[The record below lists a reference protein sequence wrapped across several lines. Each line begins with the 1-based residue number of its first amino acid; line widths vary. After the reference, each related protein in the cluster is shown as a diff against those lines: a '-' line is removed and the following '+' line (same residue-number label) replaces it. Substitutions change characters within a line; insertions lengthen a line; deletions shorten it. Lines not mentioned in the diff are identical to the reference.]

1 MPRPNLMRVFVTGS
15 ASHLAQAWLPKLC
28 ADPRIEHVIG
38 VDLAPGFIAHPKLT
52 HHRLDIRSPDIGALI
67 SDCDALVHLAWVVLR
82 GKMNAATMHDVN
94 VRGTQ
99 NVFEAA
105 RAAGITRL
113 IHLSSAAV
121 YGGGEKLTEAA
132 QLQPLPGFL
141 YAQHKVEV
149 ENWLANE
156 FPEALRLRPHIILG
170 PHCQPLL
177 KQLLH
182 QPCYPRL
189 PDPQPRLQCVHEDDV
204 ADAISAGLFN
214 PVSSPLNLAA
224 AGEYSFKQV
233 IAARYRHPIPLPFG
247 LIKMALSL
255 SWRLTGYGG
264 EPAWLDGMRH
274 TLTLDC
280 ARAENELNWRPKF
293 AADAALAAVS
303 LKNNPDLQ

>member
-1 MPRPNLMRVFVTGS
+1 MRIFVTGS

-28 ADPRIEHVIG
+28 ADQRIERVIG
-38 VDLAPGFIAHPKLT
+38 IDLAPAIFTHPKFT
-52 HHRLDIRSPDIGALI
+52 HHKIDIRSPALGALM
-67 SDCDALVHLAWVVLR
+67 SGCDALVHLAWVVLR
-82 GKMNAATMHDVN
+82 GKMDVVTMHDIN

-99 NVFEAA
+99 LVFEAA

-121 YGGGEKLTEAA
+121 YGRGENLSEAA
-132 QLQPLPGFL
+132 PLQPLPNFL
-141 YAQHKVEV
+141 YAQHKAEV
-149 ENWLANE
+149 ENCLAHE

-182 QPCYPRL
+182 QPCYPHL

-204 ADAISAGLFN
+204 ADAVSAGLFN
-214 PVSSPLNLAA
+214 PVSGPLNLAA
-224 AGEYSFKQV
+224 DGEYSFKQE
-233 IAARYRHPIPLPFG
+233 IAARYRHPIALPFG
-247 LIKMALSL
+247 LVKTALDL
-255 SWRLTGYGG
+255 AWRLTGYGG

-280 ARAENELNWRPKF
+280 ARARSELGWQPKYT
-293 AADAALAAVS
+293 AEAAVAAV
-303 LKNNPDLQ
+303 K